1 MPPSALPTPIDL
13 ARDRLLQCL
22 TQARQAAAD
31 PLLRSAIEPDIQ
43 ELRDRLTSLDQ
54 RQVTIAVFGL
64 VSRGKSALVNAL
76 LGEQRQPTGPIN
88 GLTRE
93 PKRLAWD
100 LETRAGLRIDLIDT
114 PGLDEIEGDQRRAMA
129 EEICLASDLI
139 LFVVAGDITRT
150 EYRAIAQLW
159 RSAKP
164 LVLVFNKMDLYPPVD
179 RRLIADR
186 LAQVLAEDGAVSSLP
201 PIVAVAAEPAPIWV
215 RTTLADGTTED
226 TLETLPPQIDD
237 LRQLLVTV
245 LGREAALL
253 LALNSLIQTRRIELR
268 LADRLLDLR
277 RRDAE
282 AMIDRYA
289 KTKGLAIGLNPIG
302 GLDVLGGLLSDLVLI
317 RNLARLYGLP
327 MTSYQ
332 AGQLL
337 RQILISSGGVLA
349 AELANSLVWGLG
361 KAVSLADGPTAF
373 NYLGAAMTQGGIG
386 VYGTYRIGAA
396 AQHYLAEG
404 CTWGEQGTSTRIAQL
419 LAQVDRSSILAQ
431 LDRLQSG
438 QNLYQKGRVGP

>member
-1 MPPSALPTPIDL
+1 MPASALQAPIEM

-31 PLLRSAIEPDIQ
+31 PALGSAIEPDIT
-43 ELRDRLTSLDQ
+43 ELRDRLSRLDQ

-76 LGEQRQPTGPIN
+76 LGEQRQSTGPIN

-93 PKRLAWD
+93 PTRLSWNLD
-100 LETRAGLRIDLIDT
+100 TTSGLTVDLIDT
-114 PGLDEIEGDQRRAMA
+114 PGLDEIDGESRRTMA

-164 LVLVFNKMDLYPPVD
+164 LVVVFNKMDLYPPVD

-186 LAQVLAEDGAVSSLP
+186 LAQVLGEPGEPSTLP

-215 RTTLADGTTED
+215 RTTLANGRTED
-226 TLETLPPQIDD
+226 NLETLPPQIQD
-237 LRQLLVTV
+237 LRQLLVQV
-245 LGREAALL
+245 LGREAPLL
-253 LALNSLIQTRRIELR
+253 LALNSLIQTRRIETQ

-277 RRDAE
+277 RREAE

-302 GLDVLGGLLSDLVLI
+302 GLDVLGGLISDLVLI

-337 RQILISSGGVLA
+337 RQILLSSGGVLA

-361 KAVSLADGPTAF
+361 KTASLADGPTAF
-373 NYLGAAMTQGGIG
+373 NYLGAAATQGGIG
-386 VYGTYRIGAA
+386 VYGTYRIGEA
-396 AQHYLAEG
+396 AQRYLAEG
-404 CTWGEQGTSTRIAQL
+404 CTWGEKGTSTRIAQL

-431 LDRLQSG
+431 LDRVQ
-438 QNLYQKGRVGP
+438 

>member
-1 MPPSALPTPIDL
+1 MPAATLPTPVDI

-76 LGEQRQPTGPIN
+76 LGQQLQPTGPIN

-93 PKRLAWD
+93 PARLTWNLD
-100 LETRAGLRIDLIDT
+100 TRSGLIVDLIDT
-114 PGLDEIEGDQRRAMA
+114 PGLDEIDGETRRAMA

-164 LVLVFNKMDLYPPVD
+164 LVVVFNKMDLYPPVD

-186 LAQVLAEDGAVSSLP
+186 LAQVLGQGVAPSSLP
-201 PIVAVAAEPAPIWV
+201 PILSVAAEPSPIWI
-215 RTTLADGTTED
+215 RTTLANGKTED
-226 TLETLPPQIDD
+226 NLETLPPQIDE
-237 LRQLLVTV
+237 LRQLLIQV
-245 LGREAALL
+245 LGREAPLL
-253 LALNSLIQTRRIELR
+253 LALNSLIQTRRIEVR
-268 LADRLLDLR
+268 LADRLLNLR

-302 GLDVLGGLLSDLVLI
+302 GLDVLGGLLSDLLLI

-337 RQILISSGGVLA
+337 RQILISSGGVLT

-361 KAVSLADGPTAF
+361 KTASLADGPTAF
-373 NYLGAAMTQGGIG
+373 NYIGAAATQGGIG
-386 VYGTYRIGAA
+386 VYGTYRIGEA
-396 AQHYLAEG
+396 AQQYLAEG
-404 CTWGEQGTSTRIAQL
+404 CTWGEKGTSTRISQL

-431 LDRLQSG
+431 LDR
-438 QNLYQKGRVGP
+438 RI